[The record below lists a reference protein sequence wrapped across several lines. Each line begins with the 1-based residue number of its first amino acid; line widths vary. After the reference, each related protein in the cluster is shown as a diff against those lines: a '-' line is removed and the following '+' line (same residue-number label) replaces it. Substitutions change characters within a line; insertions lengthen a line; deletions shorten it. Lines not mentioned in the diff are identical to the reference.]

1 LTLRPERLEAIT
13 KRDTANTKAAIAL
26 TQNQVPVPPP
36 GATFFSIA
44 QDLGR
49 AEQICP
55 A

>member
-26 TQNQVPVPPP
+26 TQNHVPPP
-36 GATFFSIA
+36 GGTSLSIA